1 MRLRRSGAV
10 VGLFLLAFA
19 AGCGNPLGRQYEY
32 EEQIYLSVDG
42 SATVIIDSSIPA
54 FVALRGATFD
64 PSMKTGVNREQVRAW
79 FEAAGCR
86 DVRVGQPWVR
96 RGRRFVQ
103 VRMTVEDIRRLGS
116 CEVLSWSRY
125 QFERDEQTIHF
136 VQEVGPSAAGN
147 PGTVNWDGKELVGFK
162 LHAPSR
168 ISYHNI
174 RRLADGSPGEP
185 DRGNILTW
193 EQTLADRRAGQPL
206 TMEVRMGSES
216 ILFRTLSLF
225 AMAFAAAVAVLAFA
239 IWLTIRKARKTQK
252 VTKGKIAGV

>member
-1 MRLRRSGAV
+1 MSRRPSSAA
-10 VGLFLLAFA
+10 VGLFLLALA
-19 AGCGNPLGRQYEY
+19 AGCSNPLGRQYEY

-42 SATVIIDSSIPA
+42 SATVVVDSSIPA

-64 PSMKTGVNREQVRAW
+64 PAMKTGVNREQVRAW
-79 FEAAGCR
+79 FEAAGCQ

-103 VRMTVEDIRRLGS
+103 VRIAVQDIRQLGS
-116 CEVLSWSRY
+116 CGALGWSHY
-125 QFERDEQTIHF
+125 ELERDEDAIHF
-136 VQEVGPSAAGN
+136 VQEVGPAAGGN
-147 PGTVNWDGKELVGFK
+147 AGTVNWDGKELVGFK

-168 ISYHNI
+168 IFFHNV
-174 RRLADGSPGEP
+174 RRLADGSPGDA

-206 TMEVRMGSES
+206 RMEVRMGSES

-225 AMAFAAAVAVLAFA
+225 AMAFTAAVALLAFA
-239 IWLTIRKARKTQK
+239 IWMTIRRGRRRTA
-252 VTKGKIAGV
+252 ASSPP